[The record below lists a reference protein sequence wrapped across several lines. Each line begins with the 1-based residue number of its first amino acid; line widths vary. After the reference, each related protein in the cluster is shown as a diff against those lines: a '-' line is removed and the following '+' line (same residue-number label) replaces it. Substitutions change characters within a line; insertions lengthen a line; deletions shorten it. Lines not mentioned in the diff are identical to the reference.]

1 VLFVSIGLS
10 LTALALIADGTN
22 LFRSLELST
31 VDTRFDVR
39 GRQAAPRDVVVVG
52 IDDVTFGDLGVQWP
66 FPRSL
71 HGRLIDRLHR
81 DGARVIAYDIQ
92 FTERTVLKEDN
103 ALIEAVARAGN
114 IVLATTE
121 VDAQGRANVF
131 GGEDVVRQ
139 VGARVGNAN
148 IRADPGGVLRHVSY
162 EVDGLQSFA
171 VVTAE
176 RATGHAIAASALPGK
191 SAWIDFR
198 GPPGTMRYASF
209 SQALTG
215 TVPASF
221 FRGKIVVVGPVAPS
235 LQDVH
240 PTSASGSGLMPGA
253 EVEANAIWTVLH
265 GFPLRSSGKWVA
277 VLLIVVFGL
286 FPTLAG
292 LRLSLWPVL
301 WLSVAVAA
309 TYVVAM
315 QLAFDRGIVLEFVY
329 PLTALALSTVGA
341 VAAHYSVEAFERARV
356 RSVFSRFVPEQV
368 VDEVLART
376 DADLR
381 LGGINVVGTIMFTDL
396 RGFTTF
402 SEEKRPDEVIDVV
415 NHYLEQMSEAILAHG
430 GTLIGYEGD
439 GIMAVFGAPIEQEDH
454 ADRALDAS
462 REMLA
467 THLPRFNEWLSDGGL
482 GDGFRMGVGLHSG
495 AFVAGNVGS
504 ARRLE
509 YTAIGD
515 VANTAS
521 RIQGMTK
528 GTRHMLLFSEQTKA
542 FLQRAPDDLVYVD
555 SFDVRGRQAAIRLWS
570 LEGVSDPGPAAA
582 PEKIDTAP
590 NVV

>member
-1 VLFVSIGLS
+1 MLFVSIGLG

-22 LFRSLELST
+22 LLRSLELAT

-92 FTERTVLKEDN
+92 FTERTVPKEDN

-114 IVLATTE
+114 VVLATTE

-131 GGEDVVRQ
+131 GGQAVVRQ
-139 VGARVGNAN
+139 VGARVGNAS
-148 IRADPGGVLRHVSY
+148 IPADRGGVLRHVPY
-162 EVDGLQSFA
+162 EVDGLRSFA

-176 RATGHAIAASALPGK
+176 RATGHAIATAAVPGR

-198 GPPGTMRYASF
+198 GPPGTIHYASF

-215 TVPASF
+215 KVPASF

-240 PTSASGSGLMPGA
+240 PTSAGGGLMPGA
-253 EVEANAIWTVLH
+253 EVEGNAIWTVLH
-265 GFPLRSSGKWVA
+265 AFPLRSSGKWVA
-277 VLLIVVFGL
+277 VLLIVLFGL
-286 FPTLAG
+286 LPTFAG
-292 LRLSLWPVL
+292 LRLRLWPVL
-301 WLSVAVAA
+301 GLSVVVAA
-309 TYVVAM
+309 TYVVAT
-315 QLAFDRGIVLEFVY
+315 QFAFDRGIVLEFVY
-329 PLTALALSTVGA
+329 PLAALALSTVGA

-381 LGGINVVGTIMFTDL
+381 LGGITVVGTIMFTDL

-402 SEEKRPDEVIDVV
+402 SEEKRPDQVIDVV
-415 NHYLEQMSEAILAHG
+415 NHYLEEMTEAILAHG
-430 GTLIGYEGD
+430 GALIGYEGD
-439 GIMAVFGAPIEQEDH
+439 GIMAVFGAPIEQDDN

-467 THLPRFNEWLSDGGL
+467 ERLPRFNEWLAAGGL
-482 GDGFRMGVGLHSG
+482 GDGFRMGIGLHSG

-509 YTAIGD
+509 YTAMGD
-515 VANTAS
+515 VVNTAS

-528 GTRHMLLFSEQTKA
+528 GTRHMLLFSEETRT
-542 FLQRAPDDLVYVD
+542 LLLRAPDDLVHVD
-555 SFDVRGRQAAIRLWS
+555 SFEVRGRQAAITLWS
-570 LEGVSDPGPAAA
+570 LEGVSDPLSSVAA
-582 PEKIDTAP
+582 PERIDTTP
-590 NVV
+590 HVL